1 MILYVIQVLL
11 YTAMLWLIYVVM
23 LRNTTQHGFNR
34 AYLLFA
40 SIIPFI
46 LPLVL
51 LPQQYR
57 YQVETPFLNMQLPEV
72 IVGGRVAETSTSALN
87 RMDILLYVYVGVAI
101 VLLSVNAWRVYR
113 LFSVVKSSE
122 RITEDKYTLLLNT
135 DYGPGSWGR
144 YIFLPDDK
152 QDATII
158 THEKAH
164 VDMRHTWDIMF
175 LSTLQALAWPNLFI
189 HLIRKEITQVH
200 EFQAD
205 SRVNMDGD
213 DYSKMLLAS
222 VFNTCTLPLSHSF
235 IIHPVKRRIMMF
247 HNRTR
252 PRKSIQIL
260 TVMSIVMLLGG
271 VVVMQSCQT
280 KQADVKPELVTDYN
294 RLSKHPECTQDLM
307 QFMMNNVKY
316 PQEAKDQNIEGRIAV
331 KFIID
336 ENGKATDAKVLNK
349 DPNPLLADAA
359 MTAMKNM
366 PDWIPG
372 EKDGRKVRCEYVLPF
387 VFKLDSDDK
396 PQEQAEAAPV
406 SRTNINNS
414 NDRRGRVAH

>member
-23 LRNTTQHGFNR
+23 LRNTTQHSFNR
-34 AYLLFA
+34 AYLLLA

-72 IVGGRVAETSTSALN
+72 IVGGRVAETSTSAPN
-87 RMDILLYVYVGVAI
+87 WMDILLYVYVGVAI
-101 VLLSVNAWRVYR
+101 VLLSVNAWRVFR

-122 RITEDKYTLLLNT
+122 RLMQDRYTLLLNT

-152 QDATII
+152 QDPTII

-294 RLSKHPECTQDLM
+294 QLSKQPECTQDLM
-307 QFMMNNVKY
+307 QFMINNVKY
-316 PQEAKDQNIEGRIAV
+316 PQEAKDQNIEGRIAI

-359 MTAMKNM
+359 MTAMKSM

-372 EKDGRKVRCEYVLPF
+372 EKDGHKVRCEYVMPF
-387 VFKLDSDDK
+387 VFKLKSDDK
-396 PQEQAEAAPV
+396 PQQEAEATPV